1 MKLINMSN
9 KIKDAIE
16 QLNHL
21 DFEIEDLEHLMKL
34 STLNT
39 IWGFNLTNYSLLLW
53 SKENDNVL
61 DFFGGSGST
70 GEACF
75 KLNRN
80 FSLIQRKEK
89 LKSNIELSDKTLEFV
104 SDITIERLKKTN
116 VNFEIIEY

>member
-1 MKLINMSN
+1 MSN